1 MKRAWC
7 GVVSGLAFVSVST
20 PFALVSADDGVADF
34 TGDRSSG
41 IIVNHSTNPS
51 SSAVHTVNVFD
62 LVGEIRPATGVEG
75 IYFENKIGGNVLIN
89 SGASEETVSIV
100 TTGSADGITGIAQGA
115 PQGPFPLNSFLNVS
129 LLGVDPDVPGGRVDI
144 TSFSNILTDGTGA
157 RGISANSASAG
168 YPDSVVQNLKDFQ
181 ETGFT
186 FEVTEVKNT
195 DGQTEVFDAN
205 GKATVRGFRLDENG
219 NVMTTAQGAVIEFG
233 TIVIAKTGGFTVSF
247 SDEEKALF
255 EGLGIDDE
263 VTLGVNYTVLGN
275 RAGNHQSDDGNLV
288 VVVTRDEDG
297 DLVERRTS
305 AFFDTFGVSEKPAL
319 ADSPNVFPDLKAYVD
334 SVVADATAGGTGGS
348 VNVKNYGVIETKKEE
363 SHGIYAYSVGGQGA
377 GGRGGN
383 ISHSAGAGFAGK
395 SPGEVSVLADGQI
408 ITHGDES
415 NGIIAMSA
423 GGVGGPGGNGGCF
436 RHGATGGTGGDG
448 GLVTVTGN
456 AEITTEGDYSSGI
469 VAYSVGGN
477 GGGGG
482 SGKGAMPGG
491 NGGYGGRGGTVN
503 VDGDWDIT
511 TGGDEEHVASGDKA
525 HGIWA
530 KSLGGNAGNGGSGGW
545 LWGDPGH
552 GGQATDGGQV
562 SLSSGGEIVTD
573 GLSSYGLYA
582 QSVGGFG
589 GKGGSTWG
597 LFVSFGGDGN
607 SGGSGG
613 AVDVIN
619 KEDGMITTWG
629 QYSHAIIAQSIG
641 GGGGSGG
648 GQSVNI
654 VSLGGEGAS
663 GGNGGTVDVENNGGI
678 ATKEI
683 GSYGILA
690 QSVGG
695 GGGDGGSVG
704 GLIALGGSGSKTS
717 NGGDVTVTNN
727 GSISTEGDIS
737 HAIFAESIGG
747 GGGSGGRGGG
757 LIAVGGKGGSGG
769 NAGNVTVI
777 NTGSLFTK
785 KKESYGIF
793 AQSVGGGGGS
803 GGGAVSISGGVGVSV
818 GGQGAAGGIAK
829 KVVVESLADSSIAT
843 QGERSYGIF
852 AQSVGGGG
860 GDGGFAITAGLGSLV
875 SVAVGGSAG
884 TGGNADTVDVTM
896 DGTLTTD
903 GDQSYGILAQSVGG
917 GGGTGGF
924 AIAGS
929 YGGAGINVNLGLG
942 GSGGVGGEAK
952 AVTVNMAGS
961 IDTKGERAH
970 GILAQ
975 SVGGGGGDGGFA
987 VAGSIAGGTSV
998 NLAFGGE
1005 GGNATKGGE
1014 VNVTTTGSVT
1024 TNDNDAHGIVAQSIG
1039 GSGGNGGFSIAASI
1053 AGGASVGLAFGG
1065 NGGEG
1070 SSGGAVH
1077 VGSALEPV
1085 EGLIT
1090 TYGDRSYGILAQSLG
1105 GGGGNGGA
1113 SIAGDLLGPGAITLG
1128 FGGEGGSGSTGGA
1141 VDVYNDSFIHAFGLQ
1156 SHGIFAQSVGGG
1168 GGNGGLSI
1176 TGGVTAFGGL
1186 ALAMGGEGG
1195 SANSGGEV
1203 TVVNSGKIQT
1213 EDEYSYGI
1221 FAQSIGGKGG
1231 AGGSSGSVMAN
1242 FSSLIPIPPEYPTGS
1257 LNVSL
1262 SLGGDGGTGGAAGRV
1277 DVTNSGIITTQGENS
1292 YGIFA
1297 QSVGGGG
1304 GDGGK
1309 AVAVTANISLP
1320 EDPGAGEEKP
1330 QLEVKVDFAMAL
1342 GGDGGVANHGNEVDV
1357 FNTGAIETFGIGAHG
1372 IFAQSVGGGGGSGG
1386 DARSMILSID
1396 PSNWNESDPPPD
1408 PASIS
1413 AGATISIGGEGAAA
1427 GDGGIV
1433 SVTNDG
1439 MIITHAADAFGIFAQ
1454 SVGGGGG
1461 IGGGG
1466 YHGLDWQDFGVP
1478 EEYEPLA
1485 DLLPIQDEGDV
1496 HVAVGGRG
1504 GNSGLGKDVSI
1515 ENNGFIT
1522 TYGAGSIGVLAQ
1534 SVGGGGGIG
1543 GSGVTG
1549 GDGTITVGGGGTGG
1563 AAGGGGTIDIDHFGD
1578 ITTYGTVAHGIF
1590 AQSVGGGG
1598 GFGGNVDKG
1607 ITGFGINLA
1616 MAGSGGKG
1624 GDGGDVLIDSA
1635 GDITTYGNGAIGIY
1649 AQSVAGGG
1657 GLRGEIGAGFGFAGS
1672 AGGTGDA
1679 GVVEVVHRG
1688 NITTYGENA
1697 HGIFAQSVGGA
1708 DFGGEVHVTIAGD
1721 IAVYGEG
1728 ARAFIAQSEGA
1739 SGKKN
1744 IDVIYESGTITG
1756 GGSSAI
1762 GFFEG
1767 IQNTFTNYGT
1777 VTTITGVHGNAISG
1791 TTGNDTVHNH
1801 GDLFGSIDLGT
1812 GLNGF
1817 INYAGAVLNSGGT
1830 IDLGSGATF
1839 ENHGIFSPGGSGI
1852 FTTTGVNAN
1861 LSQLVSSV
1869 FEMDLDLRSGQSDLI
1884 HVAGNADVNGTT
1896 RINIVNIGYATPGT
1910 VTTTLVTSDG
1920 GITNSGLLLQEKQS
1934 AVMAYHL
1941 LFSEGNAIQLEA
1953 TMNAAPQG
1961 LSPAQMK
1968 MGQYINMIQTAGTP
1982 GFVPFATELFNLSD
1996 VESLGAAYEQLSPAA
2011 YGLFTDS
2018 TINSSGHYSSSL
2030 VKRMHSVRLAV
2041 QDQDETRKI
2050 AQVQPNALWAEQINY
2065 FADQE
2070 ERSGIPGYTSS
2081 TGGIVIGYD
2090 YLLSKSFLLGGSVG
2104 YTNTGINIT
2113 DSAGDGGIDSSFG
2126 SFYGSMFDKKWYVD
2140 FGLSFGDHN
2149 YDNHRE
2155 VNVGAISGYAMSEHD
2170 GDMWSTFVESGYN
2183 LVAEKWLLQPFVSMR
2198 YASLEEDSYQ
2208 ERGMEGANLLMDEH
2222 QTESLVMNMGVRF
2235 SLPFTIDDWT
2245 FIPDVKVA
2253 WNHDFDVDR
2262 ERITAGFDSA
2272 PAYKCEMESADNEK
2286 DGVILGVGITTI
2298 SKNHVSLSLNYSG
2311 EFRDQYMAHAL
2322 IGGVRVEF

>member
-1 MKRAWC
+1 MKCAWC
-7 GVVSGLAFVSVST
+7 GVVYGLTFVSVST
-20 PFALVSADDGVADF
+20 PFALVSADDSVADF

-41 IIVNHSTNPS
+41 IVVDHTTNPS
-51 SSAVHTVNVFD
+51 SSDVHSVNIFD
-62 LVGEIRPATGVEG
+62 LAGEIRPASGVGG
-75 IYFENKIGGNVLIN
+75 IYFKNKVGGNVLIN
-89 SGASEETVSIV
+89 SGTSEKSVFIV

-115 PQGPFPLNSFLNVS
+115 PQGSFPPNSFLNVS
-129 LLGVDPDVPGGRVDI
+129 LLGVDPDVPGGRAEI

-157 RGISANSASAG
+157 QGIYAYSASAG
-168 YPDSVVQNLKDFQ
+168 YPDSVVQNMKDFQ
-181 ETGFT
+181 EIGFT

-195 DGQTEVFDAN
+195 AGQAVAFDAN

-219 NVMTTAQGAVIEFG
+219 NVMTTAQGAIIEFG

-247 SDEEKALF
+247 SDEEKVLF
-255 EGLGIDDE
+255 EDLGIDDT
-263 VTLGVNYTVLGN
+263 VTVGANYSVLGN
-275 RAGNHQSDDGNLV
+275 RADNLQSDDGNLV
-288 VVVTRDEDG
+288 VVVTRNEGG
-297 DLVERRTS
+297 DLEERKS
-305 AFFDTFGVSEKPAL
+305 AYFNTFGVSEKPGL
-319 ADSPNVFPDLKAYVD
+319 DTNPNVFPDLKAYVD
-334 SVVADATAGGTGGS
+334 SVVVDATAGGTGGS

-383 ISHSAGAGFAGK
+383 ISHSAAGGFAGK
-395 SPGEVSVLADGQI
+395 NPGEVSVLADGQI

-415 NGIIAMSA
+415 NGIMAMSA
-423 GGVGGPGGNGGCF
+423 GGTGGPGGNGGYF
-436 RHGATGGTGGDG
+436 RHGAVGGTGGDG
-448 GLVTVTGN
+448 GLVTVNGN
-456 AEITTEGDYSSGI
+456 AKITTKGDYSSGI
-469 VAYSVGGN
+469 IAYSVGGN

-491 NGGYGGRGGTVN
+491 NGGYGGRGGTVD

-511 TGGDEEHVASGDKA
+511 TSADETTSADKA

-573 GLSSYGLYA
+573 GVSSYGLYA

-619 KEDGMITTWG
+619 KEGGMITTWG

-648 GQSVNI
+648 GQSINL
-654 VSLGGEGAS
+654 VSLGGYGAS
-663 GGNGGTVDVENNGGI
+663 GGNGGAVDVENNGGI
-678 ATKEI
+678 VTKEI

-704 GLIALGGSGSKTS
+704 GLVALGGSGSKTS

-727 GSISTEGDIS
+727 GSITTEGEIS
-737 HAIFAESIGG
+737 HAIFAESVGG

-777 NTGSLFTK
+777 NTGSLSTE

-803 GGGAVSISGGVGVSV
+803 GGGAVSISGGAGVSV

-829 KVVVESLADSSIAT
+829 KVVVESLTDSSIVT
-843 QGERSYGIF
+843 KGERSYGIF

-884 TGGNADTVDVTM
+884 PGGNADTVDVTM

-903 GDQSYGILAQSVGG
+903 GEQSYGILAQSVGG

-998 NLAFGGE
+998 NLAFGG
-1005 GGNATKGGE
+1005 
-1014 VNVTTTGSVT
+1014 
-1024 TNDNDAHGIVAQSIG
+1024 D
-1039 GSGGNGGFSIAASI
+1039 
-1053 AGGASVGLAFGG
+1053 
-1065 NGGEG
+1065 GGEG

-1077 VGSALEPV
+1077 VGSVLEPV

-1113 SIAGDLLGPGAITLG
+1113 SIAGDLLGSAAITLG
-1128 FGGEGGSGSTGGA
+1128 FGGEGGDGSTGGT
-1141 VDVYNDSFIHAFGLQ
+1141 VDVYNDSFIHTFGLQ
-1156 SHGIFAQSVGGG
+1156 SYGIFAQSVGGG

-1195 SANSGGEV
+1195 SAHSGGDV

-1221 FAQSIGGKGG
+1221 FAQSIGGMGG

-1242 FSSLIPIPPEYPTGS
+1242 FSSLIPIPKEYPTGS
-1257 LNVSL
+1257 LNISL

-1277 DVTNSGIITTQGENS
+1277 DVTNSGIITTQGENA

-1309 AVAVTANISLP
+1309 AIAVTANISLP
-1320 EDPGAGEEKP
+1320 EDSDTGEEKP

-1413 AGATISIGGEGAAA
+1413 AGATLSIGGEGAAA

-1485 DLLPIQDEGDV
+1485 ELLPIQDEGDV

-1504 GNSGLGKDVSI
+1504 GNSGFGKDVTI

-1534 SVGGGGGIG
+1534 SIGGGGGIG

-1563 AAGGGGTIDIDHFGD
+1563 AAGGGGTITIDHLGD

-1607 ITGFGINLA
+1607 ITDFGINLA

-1624 GDGGDVLIDSA
+1624 GDGGDIRIDSA
-1635 GDITTYGNGAIGIY
+1635 DNITTYGNGAIGIY

-1657 GLRGEIGAGFGFAGS
+1657 GLRGEIGEGFGFAGS

-1679 GVVEVVHRG
+1679 GMVEVIHHG

-1708 DFGGEVHVTIAGD
+1708 DFGGEVRVTIAGD

-1756 GGSSAI
+1756 GGPSAI
-1762 GFFEG
+1762 SFFEG

-1777 VTTITGVHGNAISG
+1777 VTTTTGVHGNAISG
-1791 TTGNDTVHNH
+1791 TSGNDTVYNH
-1801 GDLFGSIDLGT
+1801 GHLFGSIDLGT
-1812 GLNGF
+1812 GLNGL

-1839 ENHGIFSPGGSGI
+1839 ENHGIFSPGGRGI
-1852 FTTTGVNAN
+1852 FTATSVNAN
-1861 LSQLVSSV
+1861 LKQLVSSV
-1869 FEMDLDLRSGQSDLI
+1869 FEMDLDVRSEQSDLI
-1884 HVAGNADVNGTT
+1884 HVTGNADVNGSA
-1896 RINIVNIGYATPGT
+1896 RINIVNIGLAAPGT

-1941 LFSEGNAIQLEA
+1941 LFAEDRAILLEA

-1961 LSPAQMK
+1961 LSSSQMK
-1968 MGQYINMIQTAGTP
+1968 IGRYINEIQTVGAP
-1982 GFVPFATELFNLSD
+1982 GFVPFATELFQLSD
-1996 VESLGAAYEQLSPAA
+1996 VESLGAAYDQLSPAA

-2041 QDQDETRKI
+2041 QDQDEKRKV
-2050 AQVQPNALWAEQINY
+2050 AQVQPIALWAEQINY
-2065 FADQE
+2065 FADQDQ
-2070 ERSGIPGYTSS
+2070 RSGIPGYTSS
-2081 TGGIVIGYD
+2081 TSGVVVGYD
-2090 YLLSKSFLLGGSVG
+2090 YLLSRSFLLGGSVG
-2104 YTNTGINIT
+2104 YTSTGINIT
-2113 DSAGDGGIDSSFG
+2113 DSVGDGGIDSSFG
-2126 SFYGSMFDKKWYVD
+2126 SLYGSLFDKKWYVD
-2140 FGLSFGDHN
+2140 FGLSYGDHN

-2155 VNVGAISGYAMSEHD
+2155 VNVGAISGFATSEHD

-2183 LVAEKWLLQPFVSMR
+2183 LMAEKWLLQPFVSMR
-2198 YASLEEDSYQ
+2198 YASLEEDRYQ
-2208 ERGMEGANLLMDEH
+2208 ERGMEGANLLLDEH

-2235 SLPFTIDDWT
+2235 SLPFTIKEWT

-2272 PAYKCEMESADNEK
+2272 PGYKFEMDSADTKK
-2286 DGVILGVGITTI
+2286 DGVIIGAGLTTI